1 MQFKAGDYIVNPTYG
16 LGNIMRLEEKRLAED
31 RLRLYY
37 VVAAD
42 KSTLWVPV
50 DENGTSGLREVTPRR
65 DLDRYRGLLK
75 GRPGLLDRD
84 HNKRRLE
91 INERVK
97 QGSFQS
103 LCEVVRDLTA
113 QGWNRPLGEV
123 DASSLQRLRHSLCRE
138 WAAVAGISIPEADA
152 EVQALLLVAR
162 QAYKT

>member
-1 MQFKAGDYIVNPTYG
+1 MQFKAGDYIVHPTYG
-16 LGNIMRLEEKRLAED
+16 LGNIVRLEEKRLAED

-37 VVAAD
+37 VVIAD

-50 DENGTSGLREVTPRR
+50 DENGASGLREVTPRR
-65 DLDRYRGLLK
+65 DLDQYRSLLK
-75 GRPGLLDRD
+75 GRPGSLDRD

-97 QGSFQS
+97 RGSFQS